1 MNETSNK
8 KKKKKKGGFMGY
20 IFGGRFFG
28 SEIFLNNALL
38 LGMIVLYAF
47 IYVSNRYAFQQELR
61 EIEHLKKVRLDL
73 RYDLLTRQ
81 SEFSDK
87 SRQSNIEKYIK
98 ENNSEL
104 KTATQPPY
112 SID

>member
-1 MNETSNK
+1 MSETENK
-8 KKKKKKGGFMGY
+8 KRKKKGNFMSF
-20 IFGGRFFG
+20 IFGGKLFS
-28 SEIFLNNALL
+28 SEIFLNNAWL
-38 LGMIVLYAF
+38 LGMIVIYAF

-61 EIEHLKKVRLDL
+61 EIEQLKKVRLDL

-87 SRQSNIEKYIK
+87 SRQSNIENYIK

-104 KTATQPPY
+104 KTATSPPY
-112 SID
+112 LID

>member
-112 SID
+112 SIV

>member
-61 EIEHLKKVRLDL
+61 EIEHLNKVRLDL
-73 RYDLLTRQ
+73 RYDMLTRQ

>member
-73 RYDLLTRQ
+73 RYEDR
-81 SEFSDK
+81 K
-87 SRQSNIEKYIK
+87 SVV
-98 ENNSEL
+98 
-104 KTATQPPY
+104 
-112 SID
+112 